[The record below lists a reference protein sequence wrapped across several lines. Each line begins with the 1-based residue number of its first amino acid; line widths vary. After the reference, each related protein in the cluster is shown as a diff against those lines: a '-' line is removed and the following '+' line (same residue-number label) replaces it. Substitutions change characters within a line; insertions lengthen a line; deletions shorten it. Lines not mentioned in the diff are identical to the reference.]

1 MTDDLVPATLDAVT
15 FEAPGIGDRSYLIH
29 DHEVAVVV
37 DPQRDP
43 QQYIDAARELGVRI
57 THVLETHIHNDYVSG
72 GLGLSRELGA
82 IYLLP
87 EGEQLGFAEECA
99 TLGDGAE
106 VACGSMTV
114 SALSTP
120 GHTPHH
126 LSYLVRHNES
136 STGYVCTGGSV
147 LFGGVG
153 RTDLLGS
160 ERAEELARAQWQSAR
175 RVLSELDADTTVLP
189 THGFGS
195 FCSATPNVVG
205 SAEALTI
212 AVEHSRNPAMRLAL
226 DEFVHALVSNP
237 PPIPAYYR
245 YMGDI
250 NRAGRGVPSY
260 GEMARLDSSDLDRL
274 LAAKRAITDVRDR
287 RSFADAHRPGSL
299 NIEFGTNLTTYFGW
313 IVPFEAPYTLIANSI
328 EEVEETR
335 RLLARIGREHIFGY
349 VLAKDIEALA
359 TSRYPVTTFADLALA
374 MSIGDEPY
382 VVDVRHPSEWR
393 AGHIHGAR
401 HVPLPELTAA
411 RSSLP
416 TDRPIWVHC
425 AAGYRAAIAA
435 SQLSSWSLAPILID
449 DQFEHASGLGLLVT
463 ADADAA

>member
-15 FEAPGIGDRSYLIH
+15 FEAPGLGDRSYLIH

-43 QQYIDAARELGVRI
+43 QQYIDAAMRLGVQI

-72 GLGLSRELGA
+72 GLALSRDLGA
-82 IYLLP
+82 SYLLP
-87 EGEQLGFAEECA
+87 EGEQLGFADACA
-99 TLGDGAE
+99 VLGDGAE
-106 VACGSMTV
+106 VICGSMTV

-126 LSYLVRHNES
+126 LSYLVRHDDS
-136 STGYVCTGGSV
+136 SAGYVCTGGSV

-153 RTDLLGS
+153 RTDLLGAQ
-160 ERAEELARAQWQSAR
+160 RTEELARAQWQSAR
-175 RVLSELDADTTVLP
+175 RVLSELDLDTTVLP

-205 SAEALTI
+205 TAEAMTI

-226 DEFVHALVSNP
+226 DEFVRTLVSDP

-250 NRAGRGVPSY
+250 NRAGRAAPSY
-260 GEMARLDSSDLDRL
+260 GRMARLDLHDLDRL
-274 LAAKRAITDVRDR
+274 LTAKRAVTDVRNR
-287 RSFADAHRPGSL
+287 RSFAAIHRPGSL
-299 NIEFGTNLTTYFGW
+299 NVELGTNLTTYFGW
-313 IVPFEAPYTLIANSI
+313 IVPFDAPYTLIASSL

-335 RLLARIGREHIFGY
+335 RLLARIGREHLFGY
-349 VLAKDIEALA
+349 VLAEDIDAGES
-359 TSRYPVTTFADLALA
+359 SRYPVTTFAELALA
-374 MSIGDEPY
+374 SNLGDEPY

-393 AGHIHGAR
+393 AGHVLGAR
-401 HVPLPELTAA
+401 HVPLPDLARV

-435 SQLSSWSLAPILID
+435 SQLSGWSLAPILID
-449 DQFEHASGLGLLVT
+449 DQFDRASALGLVDT
-463 ADADAA
+463 TNCDAA